1 LTPIA
6 AGSCSALH
14 AKSDIARLRGDH
26 HLAFRLQ
33 LGLGALGLAAA
44 SAAVVAA
51 AGSVHHDQTAAHD
64 VVVLGAGF
72 TYPAVNVAAALL
84 LLLAA
89 LGVTVLVTAGIA
101 IWRQLRAYRRFVAH
115 VPVLG
120 QLPGHPDVTVIAD
133 TKPQAFCLG
142 YLRPHVYISTG
153 AVKLLSSDELDAV
166 LLHEQHHLSAR
177 DPLRLACARV
187 LNQALFFLP
196 ALSPLNDRFVELAE
210 ARADDAAVQA
220 AAGDRA
226 ALASALL
233 AFEADGP
240 PGSAGISPERVDAL
254 LGVRVQKRI
263 PTGLI
268 AASVAVLALG
278 IVLVW
283 RASVVASA
291 DATFNLPVV
300 SSQPCMLVLALL
312 PGVASLAALAG
323 RNVLRSSITGR

>member
-1 LTPIA
+1 MTPIA

-14 AKSDIARLRGDH
+14 AKSDIEALRRDH
-26 HLAFRLQ
+26 YLVFRLQ
-33 LGLGALGLAAA
+33 FGLGALGIAAA

-51 AGSVHHDQTAAHD
+51 VDSVHHDQRAAHD
-64 VVVLGAGF
+64 TVVLGARL

-101 IWRQLRAYRRFVAH
+101 IWRQLRAYRQFVAR

-120 QLPGHPDVTVIAD
+120 PLPGHPDVTVIAD
-133 TKPQAFCLG
+133 ANPAAFCLG
-142 YLRPHVYISTG
+142 YLRPRVYISTG
-153 AVKLLSSDELDAV
+153 AVKLLSPDELRAV

-177 DPLRLACARV
+177 DPLRVACARV

-196 ALSPLNDRFVELAE
+196 ALSPLSDRYLELAE

-233 AFEADGP
+233 AFETDAP

-254 LGVRVQKRI
+254 LGVRVQKRV
-263 PTGLI
+263 PTGLMT
-268 AASVAVLALG
+268 ASVAVLALG

-283 RASVVASA
+283 RASAVASA

-312 PGVASLAALAG
+312 PVVACLAALAG
-323 RNVLRSSITGR
+323 RNVLRSGITRR